1 MTTINYN
8 FQKKVD
14 EKRIA
19 KAYKSNAKIST
30 KYSVEFC
37 NYFNGMMLSKAIK
50 IANDIKEKKDFLPL
64 VKYRLKVAHRKG
76 QTKRFT
82 PTGRWPIN
90 VAKEVGLLL
99 EDVKSNAEDKNLDVT
114 KLRIIHMYANLG
126 LTRRK
131 TQPQGRIGGKQRE
144 SKSTNI
150 EVIVLEE

>member
-64 VKYRLKVAHRKG
+64 VKYYKSSIEILCRLY
-76 QTKRFT
+76 
-82 PTGRWPIN
+82 N
-90 VAKEVGLLL
+90 LLI
-99 EDVKSNAEDKNLDVT
+99 DKNLL
-114 KLRIIHMYANLG
+114 KLLYLLIR
-126 LTRRK
+126 
-131 TQPQGRIGGKQRE
+131 
-144 SKSTNI
+144 
-150 EVIVLEE
+150 